1 MLVDLSF
8 WNNDSAILGVLAFL
22 VGMVGVMIH
31 NQIRSIGTQRKYR
44 TDEIIVEAIVQEYSQ
59 RLRDYDKMIADL
71 VNRLDILEVR
81 SHQHTGMSQQHSQQA
96 TSQESLQLRPHVA
109 NVTEPVTITQ
119 HATVIEDKQE
129 NNGTTDY
136 ILKLLAI
143 KPRTS
148 REVQHAIG
156 RTREHTSRLMKKLHD
171 SGFVSRDANNKP
183 FKYTITDSGRDRLK
197 EKMEVETAP
206 PAAV

>member
-1 MLVDLSF
+1 MLIDLSF
-8 WNNDSAILGVLAFL
+8 WNNDFTISGVLAFL
-22 VGMVGVMIH
+22 VGMVSVMVY
-31 NQIRSIGTQRKYR
+31 NRIRSMGTQRKYH
-44 TDEIIVEAIVQEYSQ
+44 TDETIVEAIVQEYSQ
-59 RLRDYDKMIADL
+59 SLQDYDKMIADF

-81 SHQHTGMSQQHSQQA
+81 ARQHIGMSQQHSQQA
-96 TSQESLQLRPHVA
+96 TSQESLQLQPHVA
-109 NVTEPVTITQ
+109 HVTEPVTITQ

-136 ILKLLAI
+136 ILKLLVI

-171 SGFVSRDANNKP
+171 SGFVSRDVNSKP
-183 FKYTITDSGRDRLK
+183 FKYTITDLGRDRLK
-197 EKMEVETAP
+197 EKTEVESAP